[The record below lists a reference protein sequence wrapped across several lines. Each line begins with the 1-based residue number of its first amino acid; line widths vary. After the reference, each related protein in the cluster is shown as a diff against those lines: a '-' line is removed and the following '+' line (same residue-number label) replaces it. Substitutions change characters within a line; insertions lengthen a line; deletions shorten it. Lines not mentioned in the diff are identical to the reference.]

1 MIAYGQ
7 GNFFLLTLFGKPFW
21 PCFGNWRLA
30 KLMVPWKKIKLSKRT
45 VTNKETIPKSLLR
58 ERLYRQL
65 LTPINEMRSKF
76 NVLQMAYLH
85 ADMQNNKGFC
95 QYSGQTCL
103 TVFLYNVQI
112 NFTIYYGFLQSFVFL
127 QFVKKY
133 LLWHGTGYS
142 RIEFF

>member
-7 GNFFLLTLFGKPFW
+7 GNFFLLTLCGKPFW

-85 ADMQNNKGFC
+85 PDMQNNKGFC

-103 TVFLYNVQI
+103 TVFLHNVQI

-133 LLWHGTGYS
+133 LLWHGAGYS

>member
-1 MIAYGQ
+1 M
-7 GNFFLLTLFGKPFW
+7 LTLFRKPFW
-21 PCFGNWRLA
+21 PCLGNWRLA
-30 KLMVPWKKIKLSKRT
+30 KLMVPRKKIKLSKRT
-45 VTNKETIPKSLLR
+45 VTNKETIRKSLLP

-65 LTPINEMRSKF
+65 LTPINEMTSKF

-85 ADMQNNKGFC
+85 VDIHNKKGFC
-95 QYSGQTCL
+95 QYSGQACL
-103 TVFLYNVQI
+103 TVFLHNVQI

>member
-58 ERLYRQL
+58 ERLYRKL

-127 QFVKKY
+127 QFVKKH

>member
-7 GNFFLLTLFGKPFW
+7 GNFFLLTLCGKPFW

-45 VTNKETIPKSLLR
+45 VTNKETIPKSLLL
-58 ERLYRQL
+58 ERLYRKL

-85 ADMQNNKGFC
+85 VDMQNNKGFC

-103 TVFLYNVQI
+103 TVFLHNVQI

-127 QFVKKY
+127 QFVKKH

>member
-76 NVLQMAYLH
+76 NVVQMAYLH
-85 ADMQNNKGFC
+85 VDIHNKKGFC
-95 QYSGQTCL
+95 QYSGQACL
-103 TVFLYNVQI
+103 TVFLHNVQI

>member
-1 MIAYGQ
+1 M
-7 GNFFLLTLFGKPFW
+7 
-21 PCFGNWRLA
+21 A
-30 KLMVPWKKIKLSKRT
+30 KVIFSCSHFVVSLSGHALEIGGSLNLWYHEKKIKLSKRT

-58 ERLYRQL
+58 ERLYRKL

-85 ADMQNNKGFC
+85 VDIHNKKGFC
-95 QYSGQTCL
+95 QYSGQACL
-103 TVFLYNVQI
+103 TVFLHNVQI

-133 LLWHGTGYS
+133 LL
-142 RIEFF
+142 

>member
-7 GNFFLLTLFGKPFW
+7 GNFFLLTLCGKPFW
-21 PCFGNWRLA
+21 PCLGNWRLA
-30 KLMVPWKKIKLSKRT
+30 KLMVPRKKIKLSKRR
-45 VTNKETIPKSLLR
+45 VTNKETIPKSLLP

-85 ADMQNNKGFC
+85 VDMQNNKGFC

-103 TVFLYNVQI
+103 TVFLHNVQI

-127 QFVKKY
+127 QFVKKH
-133 LLWHGTGYS
+133 LL
-142 RIEFF
+142 

>member
-7 GNFFLLTLFGKPFW
+7 GNFFLLTLFGKSFW

-30 KLMVPWKKIKLSKRT
+30 KLMVPWKKIRLSKRT